1 MESAVKG
8 TFFLHVKGRQKLIGE
23 LLSME
28 NELVNRDI
36 GTRSVFECDN
46 CEQRHAVVGHQR
58 YVRIGD
64 TVNTIYLED
73 KS

>member
-1 MESAVKG
+1 MKSAVKG

-28 NELVNRDI
+28 NELVNRDL

-46 CEQRHAVVGHQR
+46 CEQRQISKV
-58 YVRIGD
+58 
-64 TVNTIYLED
+64 T
-73 KS
+73 